1 MIHGDVS
8 RSNILY
14 DDRRFALIDFGDA
27 GAAPRVADAAI
38 ALAQLAIVGGRL
50 RPEIW
55 SGLWAG
61 YAAIIDPSDDERAAV
76 LPLVK
81 LRYAKLIV
89 DHVWR
94 ELSGRHHP
102 GHLALVA
109 LGIEGLHA
117 LASAPSTVLSLDA
130 VPCQGRGVN
139 AARAD
144 ADAGVHPGA
153 RRMFG
158 VKDLFTV
165 VNALAGVA
173 ALALCAEGHWLWACY
188 AVAAGY
194 AADMVDGS
202 VARALREANRFGAEF
217 DTAADF
223 VTQTVAPAL
232 IVYLAYRDAPAALG
246 LSPRRRA
253 GARRR
258 ARRRVDRPR
267 LRPLRAPQCASGRR
281 RLRLDRPSPDGRVV
295 RDARVRELRGRAP
308 HPRRAVGGRRSRPGA
323 RGARAVQPARSRT
336 TAAGGETSRTCAC
349 LIVGFLATT
358 VAAFLFAPRFAWDV
372 LLFWELGYVVTA
384 QLALTPEERQLVP
397 IKVREA
403 DARLRASE
411 ILLEGDRLRASARSP
426 SP

>member
-1 MIHGDVS
+1 MFNVSPFASLTEVNRMLSAWGYQATAYEPARGGVENQCLIIDTPAHQPRRVVLRLHRPDSGARVRLELAALERLADEGLPVPRPLRTAEGATLDEYQGAPASLLSYVDGVSLDRCVPAPVFGRNIGVLLARTDLALADMPGSRDAIAHDITDLASARDRLATCRKIAGFPWQRVENALEDAARAVGTWPALPRQVIHGDVS

-130 VPCQGRGVN
+130 VPV
-139 AARAD
+139 
-144 ADAGVHPGA
+144 
-153 RRMFG
+153 
-158 VKDLFTV
+158 
-165 VNALAGVA
+165 
-173 ALALCAEGHWLWACY
+173 
-188 AVAAGY
+188 
-194 AADMVDGS
+194 
-202 VARALREANRFGAEF
+202 
-217 DTAADF
+217 
-223 VTQTVAPAL
+223 
-232 IVYLAYRDAPAALG
+232 
-246 LSPRRRA
+246 
-253 GARRR
+253 
-258 ARRRVDRPR
+258 
-267 LRPLRAPQCASGRR
+267 
-281 RLRLDRPSPDGRVV
+281 
-295 RDARVRELRGRAP
+295 
-308 HPRRAVGGRRSRPGA
+308 
-323 RGARAVQPARSRT
+323 RGAA
-336 TAAGGETSRTCAC
+336 
-349 LIVGFLATT
+349 
-358 VAAFLFAPRFAWDV
+358 
-372 LLFWELGYVVTA
+372 
-384 QLALTPEERQLVP
+384 
-397 IKVREA
+397 
-403 DARLRASE
+403 
-411 ILLEGDRLRASARSP
+411 
-426 SP
+426 